1 MDGFTE
7 LISQLPIA
15 ALMRKSDWAY
25 PLISTVHILAIGLI
39 IGSVVVLDLRL
50 LGSWR
55 HLPLGE
61 IAPVLSRTAAAGVGL
76 ALISGFLLFSVQAG
90 NYLANPAFQIK
101 LGMVTLALLNIAC
114 IHLHPDWR
122 GIKTR
127 HTLSLTIRFCAVF
140 SLLLWVLTVAAGRW
154 IAFV

>member
-15 ALMRKSDWAY
+15 ALLRQSDWAY

-50 LGSWR
+50 LGRWH

-61 IAPVLSRTAAAGVGL
+61 IAPVLSRTAATGVVL
-76 ALISGFLLFSVQAG
+76 ALISGFLLFSVQAA
-90 NYLANPAFQIK
+90 NYLANTAFQVK
-101 LGMVTLALLNIAC
+101 LGLITLALINIAC

-122 GIKTR
+122 AIHGRI
-127 HTLSLTIRFCAVF
+127 TLSTTVRFCAVL
-140 SLLLWVLTVAAGRW
+140 SLLLWVFTVAAGRW